1 MGIREGREE
10 KRLGDEVCV
19 QGGLGRGVGVGR
31 REERDGGTRVV
42 DPASYAIQKSLGAFC
57 LVLSFFS
64 IMSLSMSIL
73 ILCGHADSAGREA
86 SRV

>member
-1 MGIREGREE
+1 MKPPLDVSGAAGLWMGIREGKEE

-42 DPASYAIQKSLGAFC
+42 DPAS
-57 LVLSFFS
+57 
-64 IMSLSMSIL
+64 
-73 ILCGHADSAGREA
+73 
-86 SRV
+86 

>member
-1 MGIREGREE
+1 MKQPLDVAWAAGLCMGIREGKEE

-42 DPASYAIQKSLGAFC
+42 DPAS
-57 LVLSFFS
+57 
-64 IMSLSMSIL
+64 
-73 ILCGHADSAGREA
+73 
-86 SRV
+86 

>member
-1 MGIREGREE
+1 MKQHLDVSGAAGLWMWVREGKEE

-42 DPASYAIQKSLGAFC
+42 DPAS
-57 LVLSFFS
+57 
-64 IMSLSMSIL
+64 
-73 ILCGHADSAGREA
+73 
-86 SRV
+86 

>member
-1 MGIREGREE
+1 MKQHLDVSGAAGLWMGMREGKEE

-42 DPASYAIQKSLGAFC
+42 DPAS
-57 LVLSFFS
+57 
-64 IMSLSMSIL
+64 
-73 ILCGHADSAGREA
+73 
-86 SRV
+86 